1 MVKAAC
7 RRETNRRLVR
17 GSILFN
23 GNVQAESDFVYASR
37 EALTSS
43 RHADP
48 AVAASRKVLLVTA
61 GWCEREYQEAHIK
74 ASLQEIGIPSRGAGG
89 YDTNLQNLSLY
100 HCYHEFLAGNPR
112 LAELWHEREELLESA
127 RRLYLEK
134 NTFYTALL
142 RRSLAQLQG
151 RGLGRVLSDV
161 TRDYSRPPADYDGD
175 NLVGHFLANET
186 HDTIGRLMANDDR
199 MVDLLRNLD
208 AQFVTGTGLHFDAT
222 WQRMR
227 SDLAERILTS
237 NSIFLFGGH
246 LGVLCRCLS
255 FFRLREALI
264 EALRRGTCFYTVS
277 AGSLACCER
286 IIVYDD
292 FSSDRR
298 EFQLFDRGFGLVRQ
312 LQLFPHCDDR
322 IQTDDPDNLAY
333 LAYRFQN
340 RICVGLNQESYL
352 LLESHRCTSV
362 GHGDGVYVFD
372 SAGNKRRYD
381 YGQEISLTR

>member
-1 MVKAAC
+1 M
-7 RRETNRRLVR
+7 R

-23 GNVQAESDFVYASR
+23 GNVQAESDFVLAAR
-37 EALTSS
+37 AALTSS
-43 RHADP
+43 RHEDP
-48 AVAASRKVLLVTA
+48 AVAESRKVLLVTA

-74 ASLQEIGIPSRGAGG
+74 KSLREIGIPSRGQGG
-89 YDTNLQNLSLY
+89 YDGNLQNLSLF
-100 HCYHEFLAGNPR
+100 HSYHEFLAGAPR

-127 RRLYLEK
+127 RALYLEK

-142 RRSLAQLQG
+142 RRSLAQLKERFPG
-151 RGLGRVLSDV
+151 RGLARVLSDV

-175 NLVGHFLANET
+175 SLVGHFLANET
-186 HDTIGRLMANDDR
+186 HDTIARLMANDDR

-208 AQFVTGTGLHFDAT
+208 AQFVTGTGLHYDPN
-222 WQRMR
+222 WQRVR
-227 SDLAERILTS
+227 ADLVERILSS
-237 NSIFLFGGH
+237 NSIFLFGGN
-246 LGVLCRCLS
+246 LGVLHRCLS
-255 FFRLREALI
+255 FFRLRESLI

-286 IIVYDD
+286 IVVYDD

-352 LLESHRCTSV
+352 LLEANRCTSV

-372 SAGNKRRYD
+372 SAGNKRRYN
-381 YGQEISLTR
+381 YGEEIPLTR

>member
-1 MVKAAC
+1 M
-7 RRETNRRLVR
+7 R

-23 GNVQAESDFVYASR
+23 GNVQAECDFVFAAR
-37 EALTSS
+37 EALNSS
-43 RHADP
+43 RHEDADLG
-48 AVAASRKVLLVTA
+48 AGRKVLLVTA
-61 GWCEREYQEAHIK
+61 GWCDREYREAHIK
-74 ASLQEIGIPSRGAGG
+74 DSLREIGIPSRGRGG

-100 HCYHEFLAGNPR
+100 HTYHEFLAGSPR
-112 LAELWHEREELLESA
+112 LAELWHEREALLESA
-127 RRLYLEK
+127 RTLYLEK

-142 RRSLAQLQG
+142 RRSLAQLNERFPG
-151 RGLGRVLSDV
+151 RGLARVLSDV

-175 NLVGHFLANET
+175 SLVGHFLANET
-186 HDTIGRLMANDDR
+186 HDTIARLMANDDR

-208 AQFVTGTGLHFDAT
+208 AQFVTGTGLHHDPQ

-227 SDLAERILTS
+227 ADLVERILSS

-246 LGVLCRCLS
+246 LGVLHRCLS

-292 FSSDRR
+292 FSSDRH

-340 RICVGLNQESYL
+340 RLCVGLNQESYL
-352 LLESHRCTSV
+352 LLEAHRCTSV

-381 YGQEISLTR
+381 YGQEIPLTR

>member
-1 MVKAAC
+1 MQ
-7 RRETNRRLVR
+7 

-23 GNVQAESDFVYASR
+23 GNVRADRDFVYAAR
-37 EALTSS
+37 EALTAS
-43 RHADP
+43 RHCDP
-48 AVAASRKVLLVTA
+48 QVAASLKVLLVTA
-61 GWCEREYQEAHIK
+61 GWQEREYYEGHIK
-74 ASLQEIGIPSRGAGG
+74 DALRDVGVPSRGGG

-100 HCYHEFLAGNPR
+100 HLYHEFLAGAPR

-127 RRLYLEK
+127 RALYLEK
-134 NTFYTALL
+134 NTFYTAVL
-142 RRSLAQLQG
+142 RRSLAQLKERFPG
-151 RGLGRVLSDV
+151 RGLARVLSDV

-175 NLVGHFLANET
+175 SLVGHFLANET
-186 HDTIGRLMANDDR
+186 HDTIARLMANDDR

-208 AQFVTGTGLHFDAT
+208 AQFVTGTGLHHDPE

-227 SDLAERILTS
+227 AELVERILSS

-246 LGVLCRCLS
+246 LGVLHRCLS

-286 IIVYDD
+286 IIVYND
-292 FSSDRR
+292 FPSELGPRR

-362 GHGDGVYVFD
+362 GQGDGVYVFD

-381 YGQEISLTR
+381 CGEEIPLTR